1 MATDLFVLRCRGHVN
16 IRATHAKT
24 LELTADEAITEAG
37 TCIIGVDCQVDE
49 EALLKLR
56 GAIRVRL
63 SCGGAEDVLTARI
76 NPFYRRGD
84 PLIFRRNPD
93 PGPRTFAVAASKGAA
108 MLDRELVAALKRVD
122 ADLIV
127 EIEQLAEEGEAGG
140 ALFVVGTPIG
150 NEADISGR
158 ALDTLQSVDLV
169 AAEDTRTIKAF
180 LDRHGIRCRTVSF
193 HDHNERQRTP
203 QVIEKLLAGDRV
215 ALVSEAGMPLVSDPG
230 FNLVRAAHES
240 GIPVTVVP
248 GPDAVTSAL
257 SVSGIAPND
266 FRFIGFLPRKSGARQ
281 KLFADLKAVSY
292 TTVFF
297 EAPHRIL
304 ETLAD
309 LRAVLGDRDVVV
321 CKNLTKPGE
330 EIIRG
335 EPEHVA
341 DRMAANGQPRGELAI
356 VVSGLPSTGDED
368 ARPELAPDLET
379 MVESL
384 LSDGV
389 PTKTIAAAM
398 AKATDMNKRDAYEFV
413 IAMK

>member
-1 MATDLFVLRCRGHVN
+1 MTTDPFVFRCRGHPN

-24 LELTADEAITEAG
+24 LELTADSAITEAG
-37 TCIIGVDCQVDE
+37 TCIVGVDCQVDE
-49 EALLKLR
+49 DALLQLR
-56 GAIRVRL
+56 GAVRVRL
-63 SCGGAEDVLTARI
+63 SCGGAADVLSARI
-76 NPFYRRGD
+76 NPFFRRGD

-93 PGPRTFAVAASKGAA
+93 PGPRTFALAASKGAA
-108 MLDRELVAALKRVD
+108 MLDRDLVAALKHDD
-122 ADLIV
+122 AELTV
-127 EIEQLAEEGEAGG
+127 EIEQLAEGDSIAG

-180 LDRHGIRCRTVSF
+180 LDRHGIRCRAVSF
-193 HDHNERQRTP
+193 HDHNERHRTP
-203 QVIEKLLAGDRV
+203 QVIEKLLAGNRV
-215 ALVSEAGMPLVSDPG
+215 ALVSEAGMPLLSDPG

-240 GIPVTVVP
+240 EIPVTVVP

-257 SVSGIAPND
+257 SVSGVAPND

-281 KLFADLKAVSY
+281 KLFGDLKSMSY

-309 LRAVLGDRDVVV
+309 LQEVLGDREVVV

-330 EIIRG
+330 DIIRG
-335 EPEHVA
+335 EPGQVA
-341 DRMAANGQPRGELAI
+341 DRIADNGQPRGELAI
-356 VVSGLPSTGDED
+356 VVSGKPPVADQES
-368 ARPELAPDLET
+368 RPELEPNLAT

-384 LSDGV
+384 LGDGV
-389 PTKTIAAAM
+389 PTKTIAAAI
-398 AKATDMNKRDAYEFV
+398 AHATNMNKRDAYEFV
-413 IAMK
+413 IGLK